1 MIRRSPVLP
10 PLVLLVV
17 LLGLGL
23 LTPGVGSHQAT
34 PISTEGACAVLASVS
49 GTPARD
55 MTPSPT
61 ASPLS
66 SPAPVASPADLA
78 TPCPAGTPVA
88 EVGTPMVVAGLSVTL
103 LADELEAGPVDLTVE
118 VADGAGRPVRGA
130 TVMIDTQ
137 HLEMNHGVETDE
149 AEAVGPGSYV
159 AERVGMGMGG
169 TWQADVTIARRGEA
183 PVTVT
188 FLLVLEG
195 PH

>member
-1 MIRRSPVLP
+1 MRHSPLLP
-10 PLVLLVV
+10 PVVLLLV

-23 LTPGVGSHQAT
+23 MTPEAGSRQAT
-34 PISTEGACAVLASVS
+34 PTSTEGACVSVS
-49 GTPARD
+49 GTPVGD
-55 MTPSPT
+55 MTTSPTVSPAPSPD
-61 ASPLS
+61 
-66 SPAPVASPADLA
+66 PVASPADLA
-78 TPCPAGTPVA
+78 TPCPTETTVA
-88 EVGTPMVVAGLSVTL
+88 EVGTPIAVAGLSVTL

-118 VADGAGRPVRGA
+118 VADTAGRPVRGA
-130 TVMIDTQ
+130 RVTIATQ

-149 AEAVGPGSYV
+149 AEAVGPGRYV

-188 FLLVLEG
+188 FRVVLEG